1 MNITLSQEDYEA
13 LIALGRK
20 GLGGSDEVRN
30 FEAFL
35 NRIEKANNIE
45 RHLLWVQWQ
54 EADAPLPPGTNFPRS
69 WPPNLRGYIEF
80 LTRPVTK
87 QDVKDLLADRAKK
100 PIEALVTS
108 DPAAIV
114 GWTKLD
120 DYFTR

>member
-35 NRIEKANNIE
+35 NRIEKANNIK

-54 EADAPLPPGTNFPRS
+54 EADAPLPAGANFPRS
-69 WPPNLRGYIEF
+69 WPPNLRGYIEL
-80 LTRPVTK
+80 LTRPITR
-87 QDVKDLLADRAKK
+87 QDVEYLLDDRAKK
-100 PIEALVTS
+100 PVGVLVTP
-108 DPAAIV
+108 DPAAVV

-120 DYFTR
+120 DYFVR